1 MRGKPYIVLAK
12 PFYKGGAVNSKGKK
26 VGTDMLVQ
34 YHVKDVDSVPA
45 MLAPGEFVLTH
56 PMQVK
61 VRKAFRVA
69 KLRPIKN
76 L

>member
-12 PFYKGGAVNSKGKK
+12 PFYKGGAVTAKGRP

-45 MLAPGEFVLTH
+45 MLSPGEFVLTK
-56 PMQVK
+56 PMIRRVK
-61 VRKAFRVA
+61 KAFQYS
-69 KLRPIKN
+69 KLRPIRN